1 MAEVVEIHIICKEN
15 LKLDIIR
22 EFIDKEMGDCCI
34 NESIVAMDNWEY
46 ENSIMITSQEVG
58 KYLLRKKIIC
68 IEEKIED
75 GAVGI
80 NIERLASGVYYT
92 IWFNQ
97 KKYDNL
103 SEYNNLINQFLLF
116 LKQEVRSRFLLC
128 AIGKEVIFEF
138 QNDYINLFQKS
149 HGIDMWINLNIELTD
164 VIMQKFEIV
173 AWDNYIVLKNR
184 NLDISINME
193 SI

>member
-1 MAEVVEIHIICKEN
+1 MAEVVEINFICKDE
-15 LKLDIIR
+15 LKLDILR
-22 EFIDKEMGDCCI
+22 EFIHKEIGDCCR
-34 NESIVAMDNWEY
+34 NESIEAMDNWDY
-46 ENSIMITSQEVG
+46 DHSIKIDSQEISE
-58 KYLLRKKIIC
+58 YLFRNKIIC

-80 NIERLASGVYYT
+80 NVERLESSVYYT

-97 KKYDNL
+97 KKYNNL

-116 LKQEVRSRFLLC
+116 LNQEIRSHFLLC

-149 HGIDMWINLNIELTD
+149 HGIDIWINLNIELTD
-164 VIMQKFEIV
+164 VIMQKYEIIN
-173 AWDNYIVLKNR
+173 WDNSIVLKNR
-184 NLDISINME
+184 KLDISINVE

>member
-1 MAEVVEIHIICKEN
+1 MAEVVEINFICKDE
-15 LKLDIIR
+15 LKLDILR
-22 EFIDKEMGDCCI
+22 EFIRKEIGDCCK
-34 NESIVAMDNWEY
+34 NESIEAMDNWDY
-46 ENSIMITSQEVG
+46 DNSIKIDSQEISE
-58 KYLLRKKIIC
+58 YLFRNKIIC

-80 NIERLASGVYYT
+80 NVERLEKGVYYT

-116 LKQEVRSRFLLC
+116 VNQEIRSHFLLC
-128 AIGKEVIFEF
+128 GIGKEVIFEF

-149 HGIDMWINLNIELTD
+149 HGIDIWINLNIELSD
-164 VIMQKFEIV
+164 VIMQKYETIN
-173 AWDNYIVLKNR
+173 WDNYIVLKNR
-184 NLDISINME
+184 KLDISINME